1 MARDAGIEGIWVL
14 LWEEVFRGPRAG
26 KDRDTGM
33 KGHRGKPE
41 RDQEFYCI
49 NLELFLL
56 LIKIIDGE
64 FGDRNAREITSRSKR
79 ISETRSL
86 NFTDL

>member
-1 MARDAGIEGIWVL
+1 
-14 LWEEVFRGPRAG
+14 
-26 KDRDTGM
+26 M
-33 KGHRGKPE
+33 KGHREKPK

-64 FGDRNAREITSRSKR
+64 FGDRNAREITSHSKR

-86 NFTDL
+86 NLTDLKTISFQLHTFI